1 MPDKCLPNEIFMQI
15 MTLVITEQ
23 HAQIAMYKPKPKSL

>member
-15 MTLVITEQ
+15 KMLVITVQ
-23 HAQIAMYKPKPKSL
+23 QAKIAMCKPKPKSL